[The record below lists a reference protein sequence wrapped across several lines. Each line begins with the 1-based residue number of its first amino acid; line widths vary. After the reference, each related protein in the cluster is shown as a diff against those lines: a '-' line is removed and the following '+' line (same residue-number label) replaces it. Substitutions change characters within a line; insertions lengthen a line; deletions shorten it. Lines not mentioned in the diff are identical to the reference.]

1 MGVGEGDEGLL
12 AWPLPCHKP
21 GGFGPLCN
29 CPQCSRR
36 LFAASEEVRD
46 PSAED
51 ESKLAFLRGV
61 WPPGLIRDNAG
72 GKLRSRPVSP
82 HALAGFSQKWSQ
94 ECFHQF
100 TGRRGHFF
108 PPLHFPGF
116 QELVQDL

>member
-1 MGVGEGDEGLL
+1 MGVGGAEGLL
-12 AWPLPCHKP
+12 AWPLPCYEP
-21 GGFGPLCN
+21 GGFGPLCI
-29 CPQCSRR
+29 CSQCSCR
-36 LFAASEEVRD
+36 LFVASEDARD

-51 ESKLAFLRGV
+51 VSKLAFPRRV
-61 WPPGLIRDNAG
+61 WPPVLIRGHAG

-100 TGRRGHFF
+100 TARRGHFF
-108 PPLHFPGF
+108 PSLHFPGF